1 MPSKRILLA
10 DDSVTALT
18 MHRMILAGA
27 GYDLLTAQD
36 GQEAIELATAERP
49 DLILMDVVMPRKTG
63 FEATR
68 ILRKQEATKADPRDH
83 GHHARGAEDLEICFQ
98 CGCNDYI
105 NKPVDGAVLL
115 AKVRRHPGELR
126 PPWACAWNPRKSAW
140 SGWSSRST
148 CGATRT
154 ITKAVREQV
163 LRQRLDEQLANNRRC
178 VEQLAARSSVS
189 ATWRSSRRPCGS
201 CMKPRCR
208 RTC

>member
-36 GQEAIELATAERP
+36 GQEAIEVATAERP

-68 ILRKQEATKADPRDH
+68 ILRKQETTKAIPVIMITTR
-83 GHHARGAEDLEICFQ
+83 AEPKILEICFQ

-115 AKVRRHPGELR
+115 AKVRSILG
-126 PPWACAWNPRKSAW
+126 N
-140 SGWSSRST
+140 
-148 CGATRT
+148 
-154 ITKAVREQV
+154 
-163 LRQRLDEQLANNRRC
+163 
-178 VEQLAARSSVS
+178 
-189 ATWRSSRRPCGS
+189 
-201 CMKPRCR
+201 
-208 RTC
+208 

>member
-18 MHRMILAGA
+18 VHRMILAGA

-36 GQEAIELATAERP
+36 GQEAIDLATAERP

-68 ILRKQEATKADPRDH
+68 ILRKQETTKSIPVIMVTTR
-83 GHHARGAEDLEICFQ
+83 AEPKILEICFQ

-115 AKVRRHPGELR
+115 AKVRSILG
-126 PPWACAWNPRKSAW
+126 N
-140 SGWSSRST
+140 
-148 CGATRT
+148 
-154 ITKAVREQV
+154 
-163 LRQRLDEQLANNRRC
+163 
-178 VEQLAARSSVS
+178 
-189 ATWRSSRRPCGS
+189 
-201 CMKPRCR
+201 
-208 RTC
+208 

>member
-68 ILRKQEATKADPRDH
+68 ILRKQETTKGIPVIMVTTR
-83 GHHARGAEDLEICFQ
+83 AEPKILEICFQ

-115 AKVRRHPGELR
+115 AKVRSILG
-126 PPWACAWNPRKSAW
+126 N
-140 SGWSSRST
+140 
-148 CGATRT
+148 
-154 ITKAVREQV
+154 
-163 LRQRLDEQLANNRRC
+163 
-178 VEQLAARSSVS
+178 
-189 ATWRSSRRPCGS
+189 
-201 CMKPRCR
+201 
-208 RTC
+208 

>member
-36 GQEAIELATAERP
+36 GQEAIELATAEHP

-68 ILRKQEATKADPRDH
+68 ILRKQETTKGIPVIMVTTR
-83 GHHARGAEDLEICFQ
+83 AEPKILEICFQ

-115 AKVRRHPGELR
+115 AKVRSILG
-126 PPWACAWNPRKSAW
+126 N
-140 SGWSSRST
+140 
-148 CGATRT
+148 
-154 ITKAVREQV
+154 
-163 LRQRLDEQLANNRRC
+163 
-178 VEQLAARSSVS
+178 
-189 ATWRSSRRPCGS
+189 
-201 CMKPRCR
+201 
-208 RTC
+208 

>member
-36 GQEAIELATAERP
+36 GQEAIDLATAERP

-68 ILRKQEATKADPRDH
+68 ILRKQETTKSIPVIMVTTR
-83 GHHARGAEDLEICFQ
+83 AEPKILEICFQ

-115 AKVRRHPGELR
+115 AKVRSILG
-126 PPWACAWNPRKSAW
+126 N
-140 SGWSSRST
+140 
-148 CGATRT
+148 
-154 ITKAVREQV
+154 
-163 LRQRLDEQLANNRRC
+163 
-178 VEQLAARSSVS
+178 
-189 ATWRSSRRPCGS
+189 
-201 CMKPRCR
+201 
-208 RTC
+208 

>member
-1 MPSKRILLA
+1 LA

-36 GQEAIELATAERP
+36 GQEAIDVATAERP

-68 ILRKQEATKADPRDH
+68 FLRKQETTKAIPVIMVTTR
-83 GHHARGAEDLEICFQ
+83 AEPKILEICFQ

-115 AKVRRHPGELR
+115 AKVRSILG
-126 PPWACAWNPRKSAW
+126 N
-140 SGWSSRST
+140 
-148 CGATRT
+148 
-154 ITKAVREQV
+154 
-163 LRQRLDEQLANNRRC
+163 
-178 VEQLAARSSVS
+178 
-189 ATWRSSRRPCGS
+189 
-201 CMKPRCR
+201 
-208 RTC
+208 